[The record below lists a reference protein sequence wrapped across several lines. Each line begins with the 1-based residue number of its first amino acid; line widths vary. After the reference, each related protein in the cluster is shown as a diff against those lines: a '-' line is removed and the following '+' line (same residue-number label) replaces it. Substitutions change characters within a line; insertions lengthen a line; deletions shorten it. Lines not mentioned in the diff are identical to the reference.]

1 MWTITRLTELER
13 LEMTL
18 SNSEK
23 RFKLK
28 SFIEYLINNNLPSLI
43 VSILA
48 FAVSIIGT
56 LIIPWC
62 KERRNNK
69 KLKNELD
76 NFRGMLENEYTNEL
90 NKEIDKS
97 SQDSSTFNEVK
108 IKYILAKSDKLRYM
122 KENELI
128 YVTSE
133 NQIKLI
139 RLVEFTLTYYQDIS
153 SILSIYPTPSANEEN
168 LKEIDK
174 LKINA
179 LVSLKKLY
187 LKNIKKYVNFEID
200 FITSGNET
208 YEFLK
213 NIKEL

>member
-1 MWTITRLTELER
+1 
-13 LEMTL
+13 MTL